1 MISEIQIRALDEN
14 EYAYLAYCLKTEWD
28 SLNMGYEFKVNF
40 IKFFKNNSIQHLLNK
55 YSFNLTDDNKKIIIN
70 ILNKLEDNL

>member
-1 MISEIQIRALDEN
+1 MISETQIRALDEN

-40 IKFFKNNSIQHLLNK
+40 IKFL
-55 YSFNLTDDNKKIIIN
+55 KIIVFN
-70 ILNKLEDNL
+70 IF